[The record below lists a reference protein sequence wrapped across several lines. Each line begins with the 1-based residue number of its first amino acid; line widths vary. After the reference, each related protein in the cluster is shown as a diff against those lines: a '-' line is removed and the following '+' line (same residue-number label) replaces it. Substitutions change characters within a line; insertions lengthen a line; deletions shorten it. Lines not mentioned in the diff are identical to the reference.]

1 MGSAVLQG
9 VITSLTE
16 HPYVLKITIL
26 IYYQMTDYSF
36 FLAILFPH
44 LTSCIITA
52 INSHSAWLY

>member
-36 FLAILFPH
+36 F
-44 LTSCIITA
+44 
-52 INSHSAWLY
+52 